1 MLMTTQQIE
10 LNFLNSQP
18 GSRVV
23 RYERRRNRAQWW
35 FRQMRLAVD
44 RAMDWK
50 TVPQARPEQTYM
62 PLTNGQM

>member
-1 MLMTTQQIE
+1 MTTQQIE
-10 LNFLNSQP
+10 LSFVNTQP
-18 GSRVV
+18 GARAV

-50 TVPQARPEQTYM
+50 PVPQARPEQIYM
-62 PLTNGQM
+62 PLTGGQL